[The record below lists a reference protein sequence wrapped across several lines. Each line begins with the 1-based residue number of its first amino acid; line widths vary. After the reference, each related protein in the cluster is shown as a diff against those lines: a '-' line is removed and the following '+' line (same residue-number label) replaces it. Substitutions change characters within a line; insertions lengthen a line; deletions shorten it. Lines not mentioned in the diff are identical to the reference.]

1 MFAPVRC
8 CFDVMFL
15 LFASLFALSVHQA
28 LGSKP
33 KNLRIPKLGKNL
45 RILVKEVCTP
55 SGINAVF
62 ILDCRVAIVLCND
75 LVADQKGFS
84 N

>member
-15 LFASLFALSVHQA
+15 LFASLLFSLL

-45 RILVKEVCTP
+45 CILVKEVCTP
-55 SGINAVF
+55 SDVNAVF

-75 LVADQKGFS
+75 LVADQKSFS